1 MNHEAPLEGV
11 TVLDASQ
18 GIAGP
23 YCGLILRQQGA
34 RVIKV
39 EPPAGDW
46 GRNMGRQRG
55 GHTAISIAFNAGKE
69 SVVLDAREP
78 RQRAALRQLAAQ
90 ADVVV
95 QNFRPGV
102 AARMGIGYEE
112 LARLRPRL
120 VYASISGYGADG
132 PQSTRPALD
141 TTMQAE
147 SGLMHTNRDGAG
159 QPQRIGLYLVDLSA
173 GLYAAQAVGAALYR
187 AAVAGQGRHVEI
199 SMLQVAA
206 ALQSY
211 LIIDQ
216 ALFPDAG
223 AAAFNAPTGL
233 FPTRDGHIY
242 VSMLDD
248 AMFRRLSDALGMAE
262 WRTAEDLQS
271 SAGRIA
277 RAAELNAQLA
287 ARMRERTTDEWMDL
301 LQARDILCGRVRT
314 PHALLDDPQARHLG
328 LFAMAAQP
336 GAGSVP
342 LVRLPGQPPISAG
355 AGVSPLQGEHTE
367 AVLRQFGIAI

>member
-1 MNHEAPLEGV
+1 
-11 TVLDASQ
+11 
-18 GIAGP
+18 GP

-159 QPQRIGLYLVDLSA
+159 QARGEFHAA
-173 GLYAAQAVGAALYR
+173 GGGGAAIVFDNR
-187 AAVAGQGRHVEI
+187 
-199 SMLQVAA
+199 
-206 ALQSY
+206 
-211 LIIDQ
+211 
-216 ALFPDAG
+216 
-223 AAAFNAPTGL
+223 
-233 FPTRDGHIY
+233 
-242 VSMLDD
+242 
-248 AMFRRLSDALGMAE
+248 
-262 WRTAEDLQS
+262 
-271 SAGRIA
+271 
-277 RAAELNAQLA
+277 
-287 ARMRERTTDEWMDL
+287 
-301 LQARDILCGRVRT
+301 
-314 PHALLDDPQARHLG
+314 
-328 LFAMAAQP
+328 
-336 GAGSVP
+336 
-342 LVRLPGQPPISAG
+342 
-355 AGVSPLQGEHTE
+355 
-367 AVLRQFGIAI
+367 